1 MAAKKRFIIIDT
13 ETTQDGRVADFGA
26 VVCDKL
32 GNVVAS
38 CAVLVKDVF
47 DRPEESPLFY
57 TKDAS
62 PLWGRAGLP
71 KRYAHYQAMLDNGSR
86 TLASVPAINRW
97 LAKANAQYKP
107 VLTAYNLAFDQG
119 KMTNT
124 GIDHTIFEKRFC
136 LWHAAA
142 AKWGHTKA
150 FKQMVLETLAFN
162 PPTDKGNMSYQTN
175 AEVMTRFVMGN
186 PYLPNEPH
194 TAYEDALE
202 YELPILAALVKNTP
216 PKEYMA
222 ASPYSWRDYQVK
234 DNFKVA

>member
-1 MAAKKRFIIIDT
+1 MAKKYFLIVDT
-13 ETTQDGRVADFGA
+13 ETTQDGLVADFGA

-38 CAVLVKDVF
+38 CAILVRETF
-47 DRPEESPLFY
+47 LNPEEHALFH

-62 PLWGRAGLP
+62 PLWGKANLP
-71 KRYAHYQAMLDNGSR
+71 KRYAKYNAMIENGSR
-86 TLASVPAINRW
+86 MLASVSAVNRW

-124 GIDHTIFEKRFC
+124 GIDHTIFVKRFC

-142 AKWGHTKA
+142 NRWGHSKA
-150 FKQMVLETLAFN
+150 YRQMVLDTLAFN

-175 AEVMTRFVMGN
+175 AEIMARFVFDN
-186 PYLPNEPH
+186 PSLPNEPH

-202 YELPILAALVKNTP
+202 YELPILVALVKNTP
-216 PKEYMA
+216 PKEYMSA
-222 ASPYSWRDYQVK
+222 TPYAWQDYQVK

>member
-1 MAAKKRFIIIDT
+1 MAKKFFLIVDT
-13 ETTQDGRVADFGA
+13 ETTQDGLVADFGA
-26 VVCDKL
+26 VVCDKR

-38 CAVLVKDVF
+38 CAALVREIF
-47 DRPEESPLFY
+47 DAPEAHPLFY

-62 PLWGRAGLP
+62 PLWGKAGLP
-71 KRYAHYQAMLDNGSR
+71 KRYARYQNMLDNGQR
-86 TLASVPAINRW
+86 MLASVPAINRW
-97 LAKANAQYKP
+97 LAKVNATYSP

-124 GIDHTIFEKRFC
+124 GIDHTIFAKRFC

-142 AKWGHTKA
+142 NKWGHSRA
-150 FKQMVLETLAFN
+150 YRQMVLETLAFN

-175 AEVMTRFVMGN
+175 AEVMARFVFGN
-186 PYLPNEPH
+186 PSLPDEPH

-202 YELPILAALVKNTP
+202 YELPILVALVKNTP

-222 ASPYSWRDYQVK
+222 ATPYAWQAYQVK
-234 DNFKVA
+234 DHFKVS